1 VSTFSG
7 LNTATTA
14 LYAAQRAMD
23 VTGQNV
29 ANVNTDG
36 YSRQRVELQSVGANA
51 VPAIW
56 STSSGVGQGVNSDH
70 ITRIRDSFLE
80 GRAQAEHAVTA
91 SLTVQDSTLAQ
102 VEDAFRE
109 PTKTGLQSQLTA
121 MWAGWGDVMNNPTEP
136 GARTQVLQ
144 RTSTLVAG
152 LRTTSAT
159 LDQQWAQ
166 NRDSLQTLVQ
176 NVNASASSIADLNTA
191 IKRANQSGQPAN
203 ELADKRDALV
213 LSLSDQIGAT
223 ATLLDDGT
231 VTVALSGTTLV
242 VGDSALSLHLTG
254 AADPADVGTDPPVI
268 VTDLGNTAIRPGG
281 TADGQLTA
289 ITSTIPRYRT
299 QLDDVARQLA
309 AQLNDAHSVGF
320 DLNGDAGGPLL
331 GDGSGT
337 LPVDVST
344 ITAGN
349 LTLLVT
355 DGSKL
360 AAAATAPTAS
370 GAPSGDNVNADML
383 YQLRLATNGADTTY
397 RKMIVSLGVEA
408 ATTTNRLVTQSV
420 ISTQVDSARES
431 VSGVS
436 LDEEMTNMLQ
446 FQHGYQAAGRLITA
460 IDDMLD
466 TLINKTGL
474 VGR

>member
-14 LYAAQRAMD
+14 LFAAQRAMD

-36 YSRQRVELQSVGANA
+36 YSRQRVELQSVGPNG

-56 STSSGVGQGVNSDH
+56 STSNGIGQGVNSDH
-70 ITRIRDSFLE
+70 ITRIRDRFLE
-80 GRAQAEHAVTA
+80 GRAQAEHAATA

-109 PTKTGLQSQLTA
+109 PGKTGLQSQLTS
-121 MWAGWGDVMNNPTEP
+121 MWAGWGDVMNNPTDP
-136 GARTQVLQ
+136 GARSQVLQ
-144 RTSTLVAG
+144 RTATLVAG
-152 LRTTSAT
+152 LHTTSAT

-176 NVNASASSIADLNTA
+176 NVNASAASIADLNTA
-191 IKRANQSGQPAN
+191 IRRATQSGQPSN

-213 LSLSDQIGAT
+213 LTLSDQIGAT
-223 ATLLDDGT
+223 ATLMDDGS
-231 VTVALSGTTLV
+231 VNVAVSGTTLV
-242 VGDSALSLHLTG
+242 SGGSSLSLQLTG
-254 AADPADVGTDPPVI
+254 SADPDDVATDPPAI
-268 VTDLGNTAIRPGG
+268 VTDPGNTTIRPGG

-289 ITSTIPRYRT
+289 LTSTIPRYRV
-299 QLDDVARQLA
+299 QLDAVALQLA
-309 AQLNDAHSVGF
+309 TQLNDVHTVGW
-320 DLNGDAGGPLL
+320 DLNGQKGGLMF
-331 GDGSGT
+331 GDDSV
-337 LPVDVST
+337 PVNVSK

-349 LTLLVT
+349 ITLLIT

-360 AAAATAPTAS
+360 AAASTAPSAS
-370 GAPSGDNVNADML
+370 GVASGDNVNADKL
-383 YQLRLATNGADTTY
+383 YQLRLTNGVDTTY

-408 ATTTNRLVTQSV
+408 ATMTNKLTTQSV
-420 ISTQVDSARES
+420 ISAQVDSARES

-436 LDEEMTNMLQ
+436 IDEEMTNMLQ

>member
-14 LYAAQRAMD
+14 LFAAQRAMD

-36 YSRQRVELQSVGANA
+36 YSRQRVELQSVGPNG

-56 STSSGVGQGVNSDH
+56 STSNGIGQGVNSDH
-70 ITRIRDSFLE
+70 ITRIRDRFLE
-80 GRAQAEHAVTA
+80 GRAQAEHAATA

-109 PTKTGLQSQLTA
+109 PGKTGLQSQLTSV
-121 MWAGWGDVMNNPTEP
+121 WAGWGDVMNNPTDP
-136 GARTQVLQ
+136 GARSQVLQ
-144 RTSTLVAG
+144 RTATLVAG
-152 LRTTSAT
+152 LHTTSAT

-176 NVNASASSIADLNTA
+176 NVNASAASIADLNTA
-191 IKRANQSGQPAN
+191 IRRATQSGQPSN

-223 ATLLDDGT
+223 ATLMDDGT
-231 VTVALSGTTLV
+231 VNVAVSGTTLV
-242 VGDSALSLHLTG
+242 SGGSSLSWQLTG
-254 AADPADVGTDPPVI
+254 SADPDDVATDPPAI
-268 VTDLGNTAIRPGG
+268 VTDPGNATIRPGG
-281 TADGQLTA
+281 TADGLLTA
-289 ITSTIPRYRT
+289 LTSTIPRYRA
-299 QLDDVARQLA
+299 QLDAVAQQLA
-309 AQLNDAHSVGF
+309 TQLNDVHTVGY
-320 DLNGDAGGPLL
+320 DRNGDAGGPMF

-349 LTLLVT
+349 LTLLIT

-360 AAAATAPTAS
+360 AAAATAPSAS
-370 GAPSGDNVNADML
+370 GVVSGDNVNADKL
-383 YQLRLATNGADTTY
+383 YQLRLVANGVDTTY

-408 ATTTNRLVTQSV
+408 ATATNKLTTQSV
-420 ISTQVDSARES
+420 ISAQVDSARES

-436 LDEEMTNMLQ
+436 IDEEMTNMLQ

>member
-1 VSTFSG
+1 MSTFSG

-14 LYAAQRAMD
+14 LFAAQRAMD

-51 VPAIW
+51 VPATW
-56 STSSGVGQGVNSDH
+56 STSNGVGQGVNSDH

-80 GRAQAEHAVTA
+80 GRAQNEHAATA

-109 PTKTGLQSQLTA
+109 PTTTGLQSQLTS
-121 MWAGWGDVMNNPTEP
+121 MWAGWGDVMNNPTDP
-136 GARTQVLQ
+136 GARSQVLQ

-166 NRDSLQTLVQ
+166 NRDSLQTLVRD
-176 NVNASASSIADLNTA
+176 VNGSAASIADLNTA
-191 IKRANQSGQPAN
+191 IRRATQAGQPAN
-203 ELADKRDALV
+203 ELVDKRDALV
-213 LSLSDQIGAT
+213 LRLSDRIGAT
-223 ATLLDDGT
+223 ATPMDDGT
-231 VTVALSGTTLV
+231 VTVAISGTTLV
-242 VGDSALSLHLTG
+242 SGGSSLSLELTG
-254 AADPADVGTDPPVI
+254 GTHPDDVATDPPTI
-268 VTDLGNTAIRPGG
+268 VTVPGGTAIRPGG

-289 ITSTIPRYRT
+289 LTSTIPKYRA
-299 QLDDVARQLA
+299 QLDGVARQLA
-309 AQLNDAHSVGF
+309 TQLNAVHTAGY
-320 DLNGDAGGPLL
+320 DLNGDAGGPMF

-355 DGSKL
+355 DGAKL
-360 AAAATAPTAS
+360 AAAGVAPTA
-370 GAPSGDNVNADML
+370 GGPSGDNVNADKL
-383 YQLRLATNGADTTY
+383 YQLRLAADGADTTY

-408 ATTTNRLVTQSV
+408 ATATNKLVTQSV

-436 LDEEMTNMLQ
+436 IDEEMTNMLQ